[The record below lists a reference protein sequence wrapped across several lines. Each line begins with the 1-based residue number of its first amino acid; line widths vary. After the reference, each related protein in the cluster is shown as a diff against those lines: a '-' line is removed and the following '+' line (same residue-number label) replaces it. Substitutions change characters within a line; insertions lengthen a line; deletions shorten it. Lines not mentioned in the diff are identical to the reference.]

1 MTEIKSEKLYMKFQ
15 SILSELTPQT
25 IQALGE
31 EALKLDIT
39 KEKQLRVCVEQIVS
53 KVRGSRKRSSR
64 KFIPLPTQSHK
75 ESNSSIV
82 CANLC
87 KVMSPIKVEMEVEGK
102 VKSTNF
108 RIMLLTKCQWE
119 FETLLTMLQSIKE
132 AKTV

>member
-1 MTEIKSEKLYMKFQ
+1 MTEIMSEKLYMKFQ
-15 SILSELTPQT
+15 SILNELTPQT

-53 KVRGSRKRSSR
+53 KVRGSHKRSSR
-64 KFIPLPTQSHK
+64 KFIPLPSQSHN
-75 ESNSSIV
+75 ESSSSIV

-87 KVMSPIKVEMEVEGK
+87 KVMSPIKVVKGK
-102 VKSTNF
+102 HDF
-108 RIMLLTKCQWE
+108 GRMLLTKCQWE